1 MLSVPVREARC
12 LRPSCQQGWSSQR
25 LWGRIGSLR
34 PAGLASAAPHPLPA
48 SLRSWPVVV
57 HLSSPPPTPLSAP
70 TLFSGC
76 LATMVPSQCSPVQCS
91 GETGYPTPAQDALQ
105 GVSHNEGEVTPSL
118 RNAGLMRTPL
128 PPLLPSPKSLVF
140 LKLSLSQIFFRV
152 PQASQ
157 VRAPGLCRVS

>member
-57 HLSSPPPTPLSAP
+57 HLSSHPKICFI
-70 TLFSGC
+70 TLLIMGTLKMGDIKVKGTYFAGRIC
-76 LATMVPSQCSPVQCS
+76 LL
-91 GETGYPTPAQDALQ
+91 YYI
-105 GVSHNEGEVTPSL
+105 H
-118 RNAGLMRTPL
+118 
-128 PPLLPSPKSLVF
+128 K
-140 LKLSLSQIFFRV
+140 
-152 PQASQ
+152 
-157 VRAPGLCRVS
+157 